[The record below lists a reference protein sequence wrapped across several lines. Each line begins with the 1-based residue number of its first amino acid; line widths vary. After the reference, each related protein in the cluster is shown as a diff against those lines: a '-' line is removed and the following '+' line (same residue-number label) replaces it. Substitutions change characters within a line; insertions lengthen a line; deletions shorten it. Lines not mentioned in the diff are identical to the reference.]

1 MCSLRL
7 AVSVSCR
14 WCWHSKL
21 PQLPAK
27 SSEFPALGL
36 AVLYGLC
43 LQRSLEAENSG
54 LRGRAMAQISIVLD
68 RGGGGGGGMG
78 EDRAQKAQN
87 KGGFLGGGAGLRD
100 ASTRGLR

>member
-1 MCSLRL
+1 MCGLRL

-27 SSEFPALGL
+27 SSEFPPLGL
-36 AVLYGLC
+36 PVLYGLC

-54 LRGRAMAQISIVLD
+54 LRGRAMAQISIALD
-68 RGGGGGGGMG
+68 GVG
-78 EDRAQKAQN
+78 EWVKI
-87 KGGFLGGGAGLRD
+87 GLRKLKIKG
-100 ASTRGLR
+100 AFWEGQA

>member
-68 RGGGGGGGMG
+68 RGGGGGGGWV
-78 EDRAQKAQN
+78 KI
-87 KGGFLGGGAGLRD
+87 GLRKLKIKG
-100 ASTRGLR
+100 AFWEEGQA